1 MKLKYNAPVILS
13 FTLLSA
19 LVMLG
24 GSVFGPGL
32 VETLFQIPGKGQDF
46 RLLSLGALRLLTHVI
61 GHAGWA
67 HLLGNFTF
75 ILLIGPILEE
85 KYGSGLLLSM
95 MMITALVT
103 GALNVLVFPTGLF
116 GASGIV
122 FMLILLISITNIR
135 AGEIPLTFIVV
146 VLLFLVKEIVG
157 AFQENDISEFAHIV
171 GGICG
176 ASFGFLLHSM
186 ADEKPTDPGAPEIES

>member
-1 MKLKYNAPVILS
+1 
-13 FTLLSA
+13 
-19 LVMLG
+19 
-24 GSVFGPGL
+24 
-32 VETLFQIPGKGQDF
+32 
-46 RLLSLGALRLLTHVI
+46 
-61 GHAGWA
+61 
-67 HLLGNFTF
+67 
-75 ILLIGPILEE
+75 
-85 KYGSGLLLSM
+85 M
-95 MMITALVT
+95 MMITALAT

-176 ASFGFLLHSM
+176 AAFGFLTHSM
-186 ADEKPTDPGAPEIES
+186 QGEQPQEGAPPQAEV